1 MFPVFTRGKAGPLL
15 ANYQVRAAQMARE
28 GGVIHQ
34 GDVLRA
40 GSRAN
45 LRVARPGLFSE
56 HSGDDCDEDA
66 DNGKQRD
73 TADDLLV
80 GHCGTM

>member
-1 MFPVFTRGKAGPLL
+1 
-15 ANYQVRAAQMARE
+15 MARE

-45 LRVARPGLFSE
+45 LRVARALGFFSE
-56 HSGDDCDEDA
+56 HSGDDCDEEA
-66 DNGKQRD
+66 DNGKQP
-73 TADDLLV
+73 
-80 GHCGTM
+80 

>member
-1 MFPVFTRGKAGPLL
+1 
-15 ANYQVRAAQMARE
+15 MARE

-45 LRVARPGLFSE
+45 LRVARALGFFSE
-56 HSGDDCDEDA
+56 HSGDDCDEEA

-80 GHCGTM
+80 V